1 MRFLTASLVTASLA
15 AITLLGVTAPS
26 RAGDLVPPKD
36 IQATFFNGQAFTA
49 STPANIKYTMTATPD
64 GKIMRDPVG
73 KSGVKGEGTWK
84 LTKDGFCTAWKGS
97 KSNCFRL
104 ITGDKKWSV
113 MAGTTAVAFW
123 TK

>member
-1 MRFLTASLVTASLA
+1 MRLLTASLA
-15 AITLLGVTAPS
+15 AGLLLGATELS
-26 RAGDLVPPKD
+26 RAGDLVPPKE
-36 IQATFFNGQAFTA
+36 IQATFFNGQPFTA

-64 GKIMRDPVG
+64 GKITREPVG
-73 KSGVKGEGTWK
+73 KSGVKGDGTWK
-84 LTKDGFCTAWKGS
+84 LSRDGFCTAWKGS

-113 MAGTTAVAFW
+113 MSGTTAVAYW